1 MHYADLQ
8 VTKTHYF
15 NENVSRMKMQL
26 FIAL

>member
-8 VTKTHYF
+8 VTKTQDF

>member
-8 VTKTHYF
+8 VTKTQDF
-15 NENVSRMKMQL
+15 NENVSRMKRQL

>member
-8 VTKTHYF
+8 VTKTQDF
-15 NENVSRMKMQL
+15 NENVPRMKMQL

>member
-8 VTKTHYF
+8 VIKTQDF